1 MSNEELSAGPGE
13 RALHEKLRLWA
24 LGFYALAGMHL
35 VAGLIAD
42 LAMSGA
48 TIYPF
53 FAIADEPEANSGL
66 FIAAILIL
74 FVGYLVS
81 KVGEFIERR
90 RTEKVDQTQEWTV
103 DVGEQ

>member
-1 MSNEELSAGPGE
+1 MSNEDIPAGPGE
-13 RALHEKLRLWA
+13 RALHEKLRLGA
-24 LGFYALAGMHL
+24 LAFYALAGAHL

-42 LAMSGA
+42 LVMSGA

-66 FIAAILIL
+66 FIAAILLL

-103 DVGEQ
+103 DVGE